1 MNNLKG
7 ITNMKLSEY
16 CNEKENLWNKIE
28 NENTEKLIKYIND
41 NIDDDLSKIAKT
53 NDSTEVFNKLKV
65 WLFKFY
71 NKQLLEGLKYINAD
85 YDRFKKSLIYSLIL
99 GITRNK
105 SNIELLYDVLKSAQ
119 IIEKI
124 ITYEDG
130 TYEII
135 TNDFGR
141 IQFIKAEEN
150 FINDKETL
158 DFVNNLGNDNQ
169 DGCHEI
175 SFYLIKKYEIFKAV
189 TSICKKGIDH
199 SYYHSF
205 VLDDVNNVIDFTT
218 NLIMPKEQYYI
229 LQEVHELNCINYKEY
244 LDEKNNS
251 IQFDESKTLYNL
263 LRNAVYKQYLLENKK
278 KA

>member
-7 ITNMKLSEY
+7 TTNMKLSEY
-16 CNEKENLWNKIE
+16 CNENEILYNKIE

-41 NIDDDLSKIAKT
+41 NIDDDLYKIAKT
-53 NDSTEVFNKLKV
+53 NDSTEVFNKLKI

-85 YDRFKKSLIYSLIL
+85 YERFKKRLIYSLIL
-99 GITRNK
+99 GVTKNK
-105 SNIELLYDVLKSAQ
+105 SNIELLYDVLKSAR
-119 IIEKI
+119 IIEKMI
-124 ITYEDG
+124 AYEDG
-130 TYEII
+130 AYEII

-158 DFVNNLGNDNQ
+158 DFVNNLGNDIQ

-175 SFYLIKKYEIFKAV
+175 SFYLIQKYEIFKAV

-205 VLDDVNNVIDFTT
+205 VFDDVNNVIDFTA

-263 LRNAVYKQYLLENKK
+263 LRNAVYKQYLLEN
-278 KA
+278 